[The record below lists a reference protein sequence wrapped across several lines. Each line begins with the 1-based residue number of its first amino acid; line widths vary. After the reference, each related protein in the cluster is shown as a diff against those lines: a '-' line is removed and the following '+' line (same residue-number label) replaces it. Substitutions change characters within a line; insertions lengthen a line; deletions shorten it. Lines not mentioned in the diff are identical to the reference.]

1 MTQDQNH
8 SIQEAGM
15 YNVLS
20 DYYKYTNPELH
31 VYYYHKHLQ
40 SLKSAFNH
48 ESKSAIVPDIQRQK
62 EYGKIRIL
70 NGSLA
75 TENVDIYLNGMRM
88 FKDVSFKTMSNDLTI
103 PAGKYQIDIYETGKM
118 IDTLCSQKINVE
130 SNVYHTFAIGGVDN
144 KLKLH
149 DYPEYPVV
157 PPNETKL
164 RFVQL
169 ADNFPPI
176 DIAVQKGDV
185 VFPSIHYKG
194 ATSYLGL
201 YPMTVFLE
209 ARKSQTKEVIQAFP
223 SIRLEADK
231 AYTAFIVNGAEDK
244 SSELLLF
251 SC

>member
-1 MTQDQNH
+1 MTQDQYH

-40 SLKSAFNH
+40 SLKNAFSDD
-48 ESKSAIVPDIQRQK
+48 SKSAIVTDIQRQK

-70 NGSLA
+70 HGSESIE
-75 TENVDIYLNGMRM
+75 TVDIYINGIRM
-88 FKDVSFKTMSNDLTI
+88 FKEVSFKTMSNDLTL

-130 SNVYHTFAIGGVDN
+130 SNVYHTFAVSEMDN
-144 KLKLH
+144 KLKI
-149 DYPEYPVV
+149 YSFPEYPVV
-157 PPNETKL
+157 PKNETKL
-164 RFVQL
+164 RIVQL
-169 ADNFPPI
+169 AETLPTI

-185 VFPSIHYKG
+185 VFPSINYKG
-194 ATSYLGL
+194 ATSYLAL
-201 YPMTVFLE
+201 YPMSVYLE
-209 ARKSQTKEVIQAFP
+209 ARNSETKEVIKRFP
-223 SIRLEADK
+223 PMRLEADK
-231 AYTAFIVNGAEDK
+231 AYSAFIVKATEDK
-244 SSELLLF
+244 SCELLLF

>member
-40 SLKSAFNH
+40 SLKNAFNH
-48 ESKSAIVPDIQRQK
+48 ENKSAIVPDIQRQK

-70 NGSLA
+70 HGSKT

-88 FKDVSFKTMSNDLTI
+88 FKEVSFKTMSNDLTI

-130 SNVYHTFAIGGVDN
+130 SNVYHTFAICGVDN

-157 PPNETKL
+157 PTNETKL

-169 ADNFPPI
+169 ADNLPTI

-194 ATSYLGL
+194 VTSYLGL
-201 YPMTVFLE
+201 YPMSVFLE

-223 SIRLEADK
+223 AIKLEADK
-231 AYTAFIVNGAEDK
+231 AYTAFIVIGLEDK
-244 SSELLLF
+244 NCELLLF

>member
-20 DYYKYTNPELH
+20 DYYKYTSPELH

-40 SLKSAFNH
+40 SLKNAFSNESQSAV
-48 ESKSAIVPDIQRQK
+48 VPDIQRQK

-70 NGSLA
+70 HGSK
-75 TENVDIYLNGMRM
+75 TTGTVDIYINGMRM
-88 FKDVSFKTMSNDLTI
+88 FKEVSFKTMSNDLTI

-118 IDTLCSQKINVE
+118 IDSLCSQKINVE
-130 SNVYHTFAIGGVDN
+130 SNVYHTFAFCAVDN
-144 KLKLH
+144 SLKIH
-149 DYPEYPVV
+149 CFPEYPVV

-169 ADNFPPI
+169 ADNLPTI

-185 VFPSIHYKG
+185 IFPSINYKRV
-194 ATSYLGL
+194 TSYLGL
-201 YPMTVFLE
+201 YPMSVFLE
-209 ARKSQTKEVIQAFP
+209 ARNSETKEVITIFP
-223 SIRLEADK
+223 SMRLEADK
-231 AYTAFIVNGAEDK
+231 AYTAFIVKATEDINC
-244 SSELLLF
+244 ELLLF